1 MPVDHDLDRS
11 GCICVPE
18 IWRAQIDGRI
28 RRIPKHFPCISRN
41 REFQAEFH
49 RSTNI
54 FNIRLELTLWLLLV
68 ELGSINWL
76 GILETTGEKKEKK
89 RKKMRSS
96 LWKSKRGWRSFA
108 REFRNSW
115 NSTSL
120 AREGCCDRQA
130 LHFCHHPASWYLSR
144 LFTPH
149 DWKLKWNFVDVVRR
163 WSCNRFYLRKRNR
176 TRIWF
181 DRNNCT
187 KNTTT
192 TTTTTLSEHHQ
203 HPTATSLSASM
214 KLNFLIYSCDTYI
227 DIYIYEYKYKY
238 IYIYSYIYIFYSYC
252 FFYSCHD
259 VVIRLHI
266 GNRER
271 CAPLWRRDTR

>member
-1 MPVDHDLDRS
+1 MSKRDSNPLNLAADRKRNWNARAFDHETLSPLAIRAFLRARKWPAAKPRLRIRSISMPVDHDLDRS

-89 RKKMRSS
+89 RKKNAELALEIETRMKKFRARVSKFVKLDQFGEGRLLRSS
-96 LWKSKRGWRSFA
+96 GTPFLSS
-108 REFRNSW
+108 SCLVI
-115 NSTSL
+115 S
-120 AREGCCDRQA
+120 
-130 LHFCHHPASWYLSR
+130 LSR

-163 WSCNRFYLRKRNR
+163 WSCNRFYLKEKETEREFDSIVITARK
-176 TRIWF
+176 TPPLPPPPL
-181 DRNNCT
+181 CPST
-187 KNTTT
+187 TNTQ
-192 TTTTTLSEHHQ
+192 LLPAYQ
-203 HPTATSLSASM
+203 QAW
-214 KLNFLIYSCDTYI
+214 NLI
-227 DIYIYEYKYKY
+227 
-238 IYIYSYIYIFYSYC
+238 F
-252 FFYSCHD
+252 
-259 VVIRLHI
+259 
-266 GNRER
+266 
-271 CAPLWRRDTR
+271 

>member
-1 MPVDHDLDRS
+1 MSKRDSNPLNLAADRKRNWNARAFYHETLSPLAIRAFLRARKWPAAKPRLRIRSISMPVDHDLDRS

-68 ELGSINWL
+68 ELDSINWL

-130 LHFCHHPASWYLSR
+130 LHFCHHPASWYLSLVFLPR
-144 LFTPH
+144 TIE
-149 DWKLKWNFVDVVRR
+149 N
-163 WSCNRFYLRKRNR
+163 WSEISLMSFED
-176 TRIWF
+176 
-181 DRNNCT
+181 DR
-187 KNTTT
+187 
-192 TTTTTLSEHHQ
+192 
-203 HPTATSLSASM
+203 AIG
-214 KLNFLIYSCDTYI
+214 F
-227 DIYIYEYKYKY
+227 IYEKETEREFDSIVITARKTPPLPPPPLCPSTTNTQLLPAYQQAWNL
-238 IYIYSYIYIFYSYC
+238 IF
-252 FFYSCHD
+252 
-259 VVIRLHI
+259 
-266 GNRER
+266 
-271 CAPLWRRDTR
+271 